1 MKVISKGVLVQ
12 LVKVGVVIKVV
23 TIGAVVVGRILDADL
38 IKVHA
43 GVIVTATG
51 IVIVTPIFILHFRWH
66 LRCGSWLGFGQ

>member
-1 MKVISKGVLVQ
+1 MKAISKGVLVQ

-43 GVIVTATG
+43 GMIITAAG
-51 IVIVTPIFILHFRWH
+51 IVIVIPIFILHF
-66 LRCGSWLGFGQ
+66 C

>member
-1 MKVISKGVLVQ
+1 MVQ

-43 GVIVTATG
+43 GMIITAAG
-51 IVIVTPIFILHFRWH
+51 IVIVIPIFILHF
-66 LRCGSWLGFGQ
+66 C